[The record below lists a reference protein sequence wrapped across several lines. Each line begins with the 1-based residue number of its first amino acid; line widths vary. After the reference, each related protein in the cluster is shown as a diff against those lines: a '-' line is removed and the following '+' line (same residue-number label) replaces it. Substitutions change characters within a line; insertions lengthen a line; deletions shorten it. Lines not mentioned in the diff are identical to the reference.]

1 MCKGKLIFWNLHNSF
16 TYYVSLDKDKE
27 RDDKKKDKSSEDKK
41 DSDKVAE
48 KKKEDIPKGQ
58 LISDWLFVVL
68 NFPKNNKIIWLPNL
82 IQNSKQWLN
91 QTIKG

>member
-1 MCKGKLIFWNLHNSF
+1 MYKGNLIFWNLHNSF

-58 LISDWLFVVL
+58 LISEWLFCSL
-68 NFPKNNKIIWLPNL
+68 KFSYKPTKKFDKFLP
-82 IQNSKQWLN
+82 
-91 QTIKG
+91 